1 MGYFRIANDQITI
14 DNGVDIVQFSA
25 AAAER
30 CIPWVGNLPAAM
42 IYTQGV
48 DPPAYR
54 LDKAIESI
62 DRIREIILD
71 DYWGLTLAQARA
83 RRKSEILE
91 QIRDIMLAPKRLFE
105 LILPAILGDAGA
117 KDQLET
123 VMGTARSRYLAAA
136 AAIDDAATIPAIK
149 AIGIEL

>member
-1 MGYFRIANDQITI
+1 MGYFRIANGQITI
-14 DNGVDIVQFSA
+14 DNGVDLVQFSA
-25 AAAER
+25 EAAER

-42 IYTQGV
+42 VYTQGA
-48 DPPAYR
+48 DPSAYR

-91 QIRDIMLAPKRLFE
+91 QIRDVMLAPKRLFE
-105 LILPAILGDAGA
+105 LILPAILDDAGA
-117 KDQLET
+117 KTQLET
-123 VMGTARSRYLAAA
+123 VMATARIRYLTAA
-136 AAIDDAATIPAIK
+136 AAIDDATTIPAIK
-149 AIGIEL
+149 AVGIEL